1 MRFLFVSK
9 ISSMSDLKI
18 AGQVEFG
25 LQDPWQRS
33 HLSIGPRISTSV
45 VSEAV
50 GQLVS
55 WLSLRNNEFT
65 ARPVFLFATRI
76 GLSDDVK
83 PGTTVDLEAEITDQS
98 SESFIFSGKAKIAG
112 RTVVTIEDCGG
123 YLMPLQELEDPTVTR
138 ARFESLVNQGLPA
151 NPGFAPFDYSSLVDT
166 TVSLE
171 MHENVI
177 TQKVFSNNE
186 PFYPDHFPRFP
197 VTPIVVINEMI
208 GEATAIMMGPAPGER
223 ATLRPIAVQDLKIK
237 SFIRP
242 GDQAQVTIRKI
253 EMIGAQFETI
263 AEITVNGRRI
273 LRGRY
278 RYELCNSDS

>member
-9 ISSMSDLKI
+9 ISSMSDRKI
-18 AGQVEFG
+18 GGQVEFG
-25 LQDPWQRS
+25 HHEPWQRIQPS
-33 HLSIGPRISTSV
+33 GPRISTSV

-55 WLSLRNNEFT
+55 WLSLRNNNFT
-65 ARPVFLFATRI
+65 ARPVFLFATGI

-98 SESFIFSGKAKIAG
+98 SDSFIFSGTAKVAG
-112 RTVVTIEDCGG
+112 QTVVTIEDCGG
-123 YLMPLQELEDPTVTR
+123 YFMPLHELEDPTVTR
-138 ARFESLVNQGLPA
+138 ARFETLTNGGLPA
-151 NPGFAPFDYSSLVDT
+151 NPGFAPFNYQSLVDEI
-166 TVSLE
+166 VS
-171 MHENVI
+171 HEPQVGVMTRKIFANA
-177 TQKVFSNNE
+177 E

-208 GEATAIMMGPAPGER
+208 GEATSIMMSHVNGPRVVLKP
-223 ATLRPIAVQDLKIK
+223 LAVQDLKIK

-242 GDQAQVTIRKI
+242 GDQAQVAIKKV
-253 EMIGAQFETI
+253 EFSGNEFETI
-263 AEITVNGRRI
+263 AEILVNGRRI

-278 RYELCNSDS
+278 RYEFCQ

>member
-1 MRFLFVSK
+1 
-9 ISSMSDLKI
+9 
-18 AGQVEFG
+18 
-25 LQDPWQRS
+25 
-33 HLSIGPRISTSV
+33 
-45 VSEAV
+45 
-50 GQLVS
+50 
-55 WLSLRNNEFT
+55 
-65 ARPVFLFATRI
+65 
-76 GLSDDVK
+76 
-83 PGTTVDLEAEITDQS
+83 
-98 SESFIFSGKAKIAG
+98 
-112 RTVVTIEDCGG
+112 
-123 YLMPLQELEDPTVTR
+123 
-138 ARFESLVNQGLPA
+138 
-151 NPGFAPFDYSSLVDT
+151 
-166 TVSLE
+166 